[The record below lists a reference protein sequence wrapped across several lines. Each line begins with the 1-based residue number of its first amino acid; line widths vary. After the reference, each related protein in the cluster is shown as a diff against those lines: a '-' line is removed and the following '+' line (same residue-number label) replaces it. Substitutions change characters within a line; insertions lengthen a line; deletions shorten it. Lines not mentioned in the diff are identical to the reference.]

1 MSEQNGPDLFGL
13 AASDFGDD
21 FTWGVATASYQIE
34 GAWDEDGKGRSIWDT
49 FTHRTRQPIP
59 TVLTGENGD
68 EACDFYHRYESDLE
82 LMGSLGV
89 GANRFSVS
97 WPRILP
103 DGTGRVNEAGLDFYS
118 RVVDATLAN
127 GMVPWLTCYHWDLPQ
142 ALQDRGGWTT
152 RDIVGWF
159 EEYVGVLAE
168 RLGDRVK
175 HWMIFNEPL
184 SFVYGGYLMGAHAPG
199 IISVKGAAAAV
210 HHVNLCQAAGAA
222 AIRARVADAT
232 VGTTHVISPMHT
244 ASPMGLF
251 QEAKRKADA
260 LAHGVFLEPGFGM
273 GYPQDAGLFVDH
285 VERNVRPGDEEAM
298 TVDFDFIGA
307 QYYASM
313 RAIPVPVV
321 GALPLRLPLDKGTDR
336 DQMGHWNNPDG
347 LYDAIAVV
355 NRYDRCPRIVVTENG
370 ASFPDVVEGAGDDA
384 RVHDLRRI
392 DYLRKHLGAVARAKA
407 DGMPVDGYFYWS
419 FMDNFEWALG
429 YRPRF
434 GLVHVDFATKARVVK
449 DSGRWFRAF
458 LAS

>member
-1 MSEQNGPDLFGL
+1 
-13 AASDFGDD
+13 
-21 FTWGVATASYQIE
+21 
-34 GAWDEDGKGRSIWDT
+34 
-49 FTHRTRQPIP
+49 
-59 TVLTGENGD
+59 
-68 EACDFYHRYESDLE
+68 
-82 LMGSLGV
+82 
-89 GANRFSVS
+89 
-97 WPRILP
+97 
-103 DGTGRVNEAGLDFYS
+103 
-118 RVVDATLAN
+118 
-127 GMVPWLTCYHWDLPQ
+127 
-142 ALQDRGGWTT
+142 
-152 RDIVGWF
+152 
-159 EEYVGVLAE
+159 
-168 RLGDRVK
+168 
-175 HWMIFNEPL
+175 
-184 SFVYGGYLMGAHAPG
+184 
-199 IISVKGAAAAV
+199 
-210 HHVNLCQAAGAA
+210 VNLCQAAGAA